1 MPTIEVTEEQFDRLE
16 AVRDDVAET
25 LGGPYGHT
33 RVQDAVEY
41 LLDTYTPPEEAAD
54 ADAGEDSTAAD
65 DSADEDSSAAE
76 DDAAAADGEPA
87 DAGLASLEPIGSAKA
102 AALERAGYET
112 PDDLREASVGNL
124 TEVSG
129 VGETLAERILE
140 AVGAAT
146 SEEAEGEA
154 DDSATTVDGQDEDA
168 DGEQDDGA
176 NRLDAMMNLLEEHDD
191 KWHESDGDE
200 PYAVELP
207 DGSVETA
214 RTKDDV
220 RGLLFRHY

>member
-1 MPTIEVTEEQFDRLE
+1 MPTIEVTEEQLDRLE

-54 ADAGEDSTAAD
+54 ADASEDSTAAD
-65 DSADEDSSAAE
+65 DAIAESADST
-76 DDAAAADGEPA
+76 DG
-87 DAGLASLEPIGSAKA
+87 GLASLEPVGSAKA

-112 PDDLREASVGNL
+112 PDDLREASADDL

-154 DDSATTVDGQDEDA
+154 DDATDESA
-168 DGEQDDGA
+168 DGDEQDDDA
-176 NRLDAMMNLLEEHDD
+176 NRLDAMMNLLDEHDD
-191 KWHESDGDE
+191 KWDESDGDE

>member
-1 MPTIEVTEEQFDRLE
+1 MPTIEVTEEQLDRLE

-25 LGGPYGHT
+25 LGGPYGHI

-41 LLDTYTPPEEAAD
+41 LLDTYTPPEEGAD
-54 ADAGEDSTAAD
+54 ADASEDSTAA
-65 DSADEDSSAAE
+65 ADAVDGDSSAAE
-76 DDAAAADGEPA
+76 EDAAAADGEPA

-112 PDDLREASVGNL
+112 PDDLREASVDDL

-146 SEEAEGEA
+146 SEEAEGGA
-154 DDSATTVDGQDEDA
+154 DDATDESA
-168 DGEQDDGA
+168 DGDEQADGA
-176 NRLDAMMNLLEEHDD
+176 NRLDAMMNLLDEHDD

>member
-1 MPTIEVTEEQFDRLE
+1 MPTIELTEEQLDRLE

-41 LLDTYTPPEEAAD
+41 LLDTYTPPEDGAIPDTDDGVESTAD
-54 ADAGEDSTAAD
+54 DAIAESADST
-65 DSADEDSSAAE
+65 
-76 DDAAAADGEPA
+76 DG
-87 DAGLASLEPIGSAKA
+87 GLASLEPVGSAKA

-112 PDDLREASVGNL
+112 PDDLREASVSEL
-124 TEVSG
+124 TEISG
-129 VGETLAERILE
+129 VGETLAERILD
-140 AVGAAT
+140 AV
-146 SEEAEGEA
+146 SEETGE
-154 DDSATTVDGQDEDA
+154 VDA
-168 DGEQDDGA
+168 DAAESAGDQDDGT
-176 NRLDAMMNLLEEHDD
+176 NRLDAMMNLLAEHDD

-214 RTKDDV
+214 RTKDDI
-220 RGLLFRHY
+220 RGILFRHY

>member
-1 MPTIEVTEEQFDRLE
+1 MPTIEVTEEQLDRLE

-41 LLDTYTPPEEAAD
+41 LLDTYKPPEEAGDADASEGSAAD
-54 ADAGEDSTAAD
+54 ADA
-65 DSADEDSSAAE
+65 ADEDSSAAE
-76 DDAAAADGEPA
+76 DDAAAADGDPA

-112 PDDLREASVGNL
+112 PDDLREASADDL

-146 SEEAEGEA
+146 SEEVGGEVDDTA
-154 DDSATTVDGQDEDA
+154 DESA
-168 DGEQDDGA
+168 DGDEQADGA
-176 NRLDAMMNLLEEHDD
+176 NRLDAMMNLLDEHDD
-191 KWHESDGDE
+191 KWDESDGDE